1 MADWL
6 SSMQQTFEYYVVDPG
21 TWKDTQRLDNIKKS
35 TIVRDAEAE
44 TLGNAT
50 INITD
55 SVGECYIRIY
65 LVTIQNGITEKHPLG
80 TFLVQTPSSSF
91 NGKIREVTMD
101 AYTPLLE
108 LKENQPPLGYSILK
122 GGNIMDMVYQLTR
135 DNLRAPVVKTEC
147 SETLYHD
154 FIANTSDTWY
164 TFISDLAGNAKYSLS
179 LDELGRIIFAPVQD
193 TASLQPVWTYN
204 DDNSSIL
211 YPDLS
216 MEHDMYGIP
225 NVVEVVC
232 SYGTNYYYSRVV
244 NSDANSPTS
253 TVNRGREIVHRVT
266 DPDLTNYPTQY
277 EIDQYAEQLLRSLS
291 TLEYSVTYTHG
302 YCPVRIGDCVRLNY
316 SSAGLSNVK
325 AKVIK
330 QSIDC
335 RPGCPVSETAVFSK
349 KLWG

>member
-1 MADWL
+1 
-6 SSMQQTFEYYVVDPG
+6 
-21 TWKDTQRLDNIKKS
+21 
-35 TIVRDAEAE
+35 
-44 TLGNAT
+44 
-50 INITD
+50 
-55 SVGECYIRIY
+55 
-65 LVTIQNGITEKHPLG
+65 
-80 TFLVQTPSSSF
+80 
-91 NGKIREVTMD
+91 MD

-164 TFISDLAGNAKYSLS
+164 TFISDLAGNAKHSLS

-204 DDNSSIL
+204 DGNSSIL
-211 YPDLS
+211 YPNLS

-244 NSDANSPTS
+244 NSDTNSPTS

-316 SSAGLSNVK
+316 SSAGLSNVN
-325 AKVIK
+325 AKVVK
-330 QSIDC
+330 QTIDC

-349 KLWG
+349 KLWR